1 METISAHNTQRYTA
15 SKTILADNKQH
26 FSQGYRS
33 RLIPNFYVF
42 KLVSHSYFHCGS

>member
-15 SKTILADNKQH
+15 SKTMLADNKQH

-42 KLVSHSYFHCGS
+42 KLVSYLFHHCGS